1 MNKEETF
8 KQFKEIMSKKPLLTL
23 SEKCKAC
30 KKEHPELNRRCDY
43 IYCNKEDWCK
53 E

>member
-23 SEKCKAC
+23 SEKCK
-30 KKEHPELNRRCDY
+30 KKHPELNKRCDY
-43 IYCNKEDWCK
+43 IYCNKEDWYK
-53 E
+53 K